1 LHQYASEGKR
11 TRVEKLAT
19 EENNRMK
26 RWLAALVPCLAA
38 LATFAQTESLP
49 QVGPAKGS
57 LVIVGGGKIPPSISD
72 RFIEL
77 AGGREAEVVYI
88 PTASG
93 DEVLSRSAGAPPQL
107 FGLKNVT
114 VLHTRDRRVADTESF
129 AAPLRQATGIWFGGG
144 QQSRLADAY
153 GGTLTLKEIWKV
165 LERGGVVGGSSA
177 GASIQASYLMGAQD
191 EAAAARAYTAG
202 FGFLKNTA
210 IDQHVNTRR
219 REMRVVP
226 VIAAHPEL
234 LGIGIDEST
243 AIIVKGDQFEVI
255 GAGQVAITDGKR
267 HDGRSYYFVSPG
279 KKFDLKKRERL

>member
-1 LHQYASEGKR
+1 
-11 TRVEKLAT
+11 
-19 EENNRMK
+19 MK
-26 RWLAALVPCLAA
+26 KWLAALVLCLAA
-38 LATFAQTESLP
+38 IAAFAHTEDLP

-57 LVIVGGGKIPPSISD
+57 LVIVGGGKIPLSISD

-77 AGGREAEVVYI
+77 AGGREAKVVYI

-93 DEVLSRSAGAPPQL
+93 DEVLNRSAGAPPL

-114 VLHTRDRRVADTESF
+114 VLHTRDRRVADLENF
-129 AAPLRQATGIWFGGG
+129 AAPLRQATGVWFGGG

-191 EAAAARAYTAG
+191 EAARVRAYTAG

-210 IDQHVNTRR
+210 IDQHVNTRS
-219 REMRVVP
+219 REMRVEP

-243 AIIVKGDQFEVI
+243 AIIVKGDLFEVI
-255 GAGQVAITDGKR
+255 GAGQVAITDGKQ
-267 HDGRSYYFVSPG
+267 HNGKSYYFLSPG
-279 KKFDLKKRERL
+279 ERFNLKSRKTL